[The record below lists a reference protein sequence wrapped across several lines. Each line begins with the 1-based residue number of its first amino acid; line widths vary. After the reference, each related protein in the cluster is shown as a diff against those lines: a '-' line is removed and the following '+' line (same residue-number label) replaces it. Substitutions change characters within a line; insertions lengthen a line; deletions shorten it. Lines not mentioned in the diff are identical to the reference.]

1 MIAVSV
7 SYFDFVTFLVHLTK
21 LTVLCFYTINPD
33 WCGIHGCA
41 GCGSSIGHLV
51 QEALDALPSKQE
63 PLTSQSIDGEETVLA
78 NENYDHEKEIV
89 VEDVNSKEGGSFM
102 VTNDA
107 YLGPQN
113 SAVGSGE
120 QTQQVVQRLPF
131 DDDSNLV
138 GSPFGHQCPVEIVVE
153 DVDSCCGSVCSRE
166 NDQRP
171 KEGEPF
177 MVPND
182 AYFSLSLSL
191 SQSDVVDQLPSDDT
205 SLGMCDVTCW

>member
-1 MIAVSV
+1 MTSQVPNERLVHLGVGVGLHVGMCVVTKMIILNSLRKEMLVMIAVSV
-7 SYFDFVTFLVHLTK
+7 SYFGFVTFLVHLTK

-51 QEALDALPSKQE
+51 QEALDALPSEQE
-63 PLTSQSIDGEETVLA
+63 PPTIQSIDGEETVLA

-89 VEDVNSKEGGSFM
+89 VEDVNSEEGGSFM

-120 QTQQVVQRLPF
+120 QTQQVVQRLP
-131 DDDSNLV
+131 
-138 GSPFGHQCPVEIVVE
+138 
-153 DVDSCCGSVCSRE
+153 
-166 NDQRP
+166 
-171 KEGEPF
+171 
-177 MVPND
+177 
-182 AYFSLSLSL
+182 
-191 SQSDVVDQLPSDDT
+191 SDDT